1 VKDNNG
7 STIGARL
14 KGWLGDCEELVRVR
28 PGFIVAFAEDEI
40 RASTAKLEA
49 ENAELRRQLEEPRG
63 SRCYDCGGAG
73 CESCELTGDAG
84 TQVLRLKNRA
94 HDLEVQLEEARGKHT
109 EMATAITDIPKWFG
123 FRPENWRECCA
134 SISAKLKQDAKQIVD
149 QMREISA
156 ARGEAQ
162 RTVYVVAQDEDEANE
177 RALNGCGKSRPVG
190 PDLHIPGDYV
200 YAVTLAARKVGT

>member
-7 STIGARL
+7 STIGERL

-40 RASTAKLEA
+40 RAATAKLEA

-63 SRCYDCGGAG
+63 SRCYDCGGSG

-94 HDLEVQLEEARGKHT
+94 HDLEVKLEEARG
-109 EMATAITDIPKWFG
+109 
-123 FRPENWRECCA
+123 
-134 SISAKLKQDAKQIVD
+134 
-149 QMREISA
+149 
-156 ARGEAQ
+156 EAH
-162 RTVYVVAQDEDEANE
+162 RTVYVVCDSESDAVVEIAHCYHQRQDAEE
-177 RALNGCGKSRPVG
+177 SRRLLG
-190 PDLHIPGDYV
+190 PEHGEHV
-200 YAVTLAARKVGT
+200 YAVTLTARRVTT